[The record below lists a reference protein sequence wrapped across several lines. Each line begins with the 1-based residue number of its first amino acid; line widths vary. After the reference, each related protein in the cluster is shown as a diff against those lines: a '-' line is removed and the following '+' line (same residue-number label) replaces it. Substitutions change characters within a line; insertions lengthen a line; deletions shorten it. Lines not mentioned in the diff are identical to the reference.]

1 MSSLTAC
8 DSLDSREQPR
18 TDWVLIEGGL
28 YYSVQKNKTVLTEVS
43 NYIQHLL
50 ANPIWVL
57 YALFPRTTSVV
68 S

>member
-18 TDWVLIEGGL
+18 TDWVLIEGRL
-28 YYSVQKNKTVLTEVS
+28 YYNVQKNKTVLTEVS

-57 YALFPRTTSVV
+57 YELFPRTTSVV